1 MAEKKRFRPT
11 LGQYRELQDTI
22 VDLEKQ
28 LDIARMECK
37 ALQEKLDKAHMDYN
51 CLSDN
56 FDNLS
61 RVADANLKELEEM
74 KNAYSELKH
83 RGFFARLLNK

>member
-28 LDIARMECK
+28 LDIAHMECK
-37 ALQEKLDKAHMDYN
+37 ALQEKLDKAHMDYD
-51 CLSDN
+51 CLSN
-56 FDNLS
+56 NLDEINKI
-61 RVADANLKELEEM
+61 AAANQKELEEM
-74 KNAYSELKH
+74 KNVYSELKH